1 MQHNIFAGLDLWV
14 VLYAAAMALVA
25 SLLTTSRMR
34 NAQRLRGLPLSS
46 WWTTLPDTG
55 AGAFV
60 GTLAAVAVP
69 KFVPAF
75 DNFTGVSLLA
85 AGGGILGPK
94 FWDLVSSD
102 NALKSILVALAQAA
116 TGPLGKLVAS
126 AAAQQQPK
134 KDGDTDGS
142 NQAPP
147 TP

>member
-1 MQHNIFAGLDLWV
+1 MQHNIFTGLDLWV

-25 SLLTTSRMR
+25 SLLTTSRAR
-34 NAQRLRGLPLSS
+34 NVQRLRGLPLSS

-55 AGAFV
+55 AGALV
-60 GTLAAVAVP
+60 GTLAAVGVP
-69 KFVPAF
+69 RLIPAL

-102 NALKSILVALAQAA
+102 NALKSILLALAQAIS
-116 TGPLGKLVAS
+116 GPLGKLVAS
-126 AAAQQQPK
+126 ASAQQPK

-147 TP
+147 TS